1 MCSQV
6 SSEYFA
12 PSLFLNHG
20 GGPYPVLRE
29 KDNVAFADFL
39 TNVSQIVDL
48 SRLRAI
54 IIVTAHRE
62 EDVVTISSGKHHDLV
77 YDYSNF
83 PPETYKYKYKAEGD
97 PELAR
102 RVQEAFQAA
111 GMKARLDPERGWD
124 HGTFIPM
131 MLINP
136 AATIPIIQIS
146 IHTNQD
152 AQYHYKMG
160 EILYQFRKE
169 GIAIFGS
176 GMSYH
181 NMHEFRKA
189 SDNIVVNEEFDN
201 FLNDACTGDLK
212 KRKDILNWESVPG
225 GLEAHPRW
233 YADHLMP
240 LIVNAGAGGIQ
251 PGRKVFETIFRGKFK
266 MSGFIWDQE

>member
-83 PPETYKYKYKAEGD
+83 PPETYKYKYEAEGD

-102 RVQEAFQAA
+102 RVQDAFQAA
-111 GMKARLDPERGWD
+111 GMRARLDPERGWD

-136 AATIPIIQIS
+136 AANIPILQIS
-146 IHTNQD
+146 IHTNQH

-169 GIAIFGS
+169 GVAIFGS

-189 SDNIVVNEEFDN
+189 SDNIVVNEEFDD

-240 LIVNAGAGGIQ
+240 LIVNAGAGGSQ
-251 PGRKVFETIFRGKFK
+251 PGRKVFESVFLGKFK
-266 MSGFIWDQE
+266 MSGFIWDKE